1 MRQMFNTSPGRA
13 FVFLGVALAGA
24 ALIAP
29 TARSA
34 NPGPGAAP
42 GVRVEIGGAAIDG
55 VRQVSGLE
63 SEVEVI
69 EYRDGGDLVT
79 RKRPG
84 RVKYGDITL
93 KRAAGRADQ
102 LSEWFEKTR
111 GGTTERKSG
120 SVIYLDRAGAEV
132 LRYNFFEAWPCRW
145 SGPELDADPKDSLP
159 VEGITLCVERIDR
172 VVR

>member
-1 MRQMFNTSPGRA
+1 MSQTFNASHGRA
-13 FVFLGVALAGA
+13 VVFLGVALVGA
-24 ALIAP
+24 ALIVP

-34 NPGPGAAP
+34 NSGPAAAP
-42 GVRVEIGGAAIDG
+42 GFRVEIDGATIDG
-55 VRQVSGLE
+55 VREISGIDTE
-63 SEVEVI
+63 IEVI

-84 RVKYGDITL
+84 RVKYGTINV
-93 KRAAGRADQ
+93 KRVVVKADK
-102 LSEWFEKTR
+102 LAEWFEKTR

-145 SGPELDADPKDSLP
+145 SGPELDADHKDPQP
-159 VEGITLCVERIDR
+159 VEAISLCVERIDR
-172 VVR
+172 VAR